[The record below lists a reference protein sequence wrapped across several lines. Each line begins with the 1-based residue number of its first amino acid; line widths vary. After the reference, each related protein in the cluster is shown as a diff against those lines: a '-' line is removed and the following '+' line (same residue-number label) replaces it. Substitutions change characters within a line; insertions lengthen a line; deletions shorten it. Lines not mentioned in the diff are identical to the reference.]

1 MPWNLFG
8 HISYHVSLFPRSPQ
22 SQPSYTLPPRY
33 KDLVIE
39 NSLHA
44 LVWGQALWPSYISVP

>member
-8 HISYHVSLFPRSPQ
+8 HISYHVSLFLQ
-22 SQPSYTLPPRY
+22 SQPSYILPPRD
-33 KDLVIE
+33 KVLVIE

-44 LVWGQALWPSYISVP
+44 LVWGQAVWPS